1 MATSRGSWRGFL
13 KLSLVSCPVQ
23 VMPAVTTAT
32 RTRFHN
38 IIRGTDR
45 RVELRAH
52 DSETGEELER
62 EELVK
67 GYEAEKGRFI
77 VVTDEELD
85 ALEVESSRT
94 LELDTF
100 VPADEVDRTYYDDS
114 YFLAPDGRVADETFR
129 VVRAAIARE
138 NMIGLG
144 RFVIANRER
153 MVALETRGK
162 GLMMTTLRPADE
174 VRKPAEAFADVA
186 ERKADPKMIEL
197 AGDIID
203 KMTGAF
209 DPAQFED
216 RYETALRKLVEAKA
230 KGRKPPAAKEGRPS
244 APVIDLMAALKKSL
258 ARDVHIDR
266 AAAADKPRTRKK
278 KRA

>member
-1 MATSRGSWRGFL
+1 
-13 KLSLVSCPVQ
+13 
-23 VMPAVTTAT
+23 MPAVTMAI

-38 IIRGTDR
+38 VIRGTDR

-52 DSETGEELER
+52 DAETGEELER
-62 EELVK
+62 EELVR

-77 VVTDEELD
+77 VVTDEELE

-100 VPADEVDRTYYDDS
+100 VPADEVDRLYYDDS
-114 YFLAPDGRVADETFR
+114 YFLAPDGRVAEETFR
-129 VVRAAIARE
+129 VVREAIARE

-153 MVALETRGK
+153 TVALETRGK

-174 VRKPAEAFADVA
+174 VRKPAEAFAEIS
-186 ERKADPKMIEL
+186 ERKVDPKMVEL
-197 AGDIID
+197 AGDIVD

-209 DPAQFED
+209 DPDQFED
-216 RYETALRKLVEAKA
+216 RYETALRKLVEAKV
-230 KGRKPPAAKEGRPS
+230 KGRKPPAAKEGRAA

-258 ARDVHIDR
+258 ARDVRIDR

>member
-23 VMPAVTTAT
+23 VMPAVTMAT

-52 DSETGEELER
+52 DAETGEELER

-77 VVTDEELD
+77 VVTDEELE

-100 VPADEVDRTYYDDS
+100 VPADEVDRLYYDDS

-129 VVRAAIARE
+129 VVREAIARE

-153 MVALETRGK
+153 TVALETRGK
-162 GLMMTTLRPADE
+162 GLMMTTLRPSDE
-174 VRKPAEAFADVA
+174 VRKPAEAFAEIS
-186 ERKADPKMIEL
+186 ERKVDPKMVEL

-209 DPAQFED
+209 DPDQFED
-216 RYETALRKLVEAKA
+216 RYETALRKLVEAKV
-230 KGRKPPAAKEGRPS
+230 KGRKPPAAKEGRAA

-258 ARDVHIDR
+258 ARDVRIDR